1 MCGVIDQQIN
11 TTFSDASGRFRTD
24 VDNHFKQT
32 KLTDKKHNL
41 FWPTNIFNYYFHEPF
56 FS

>member
-32 KLTDKKHNL
+32 KLTDKKTSFILANKHFQLL
-41 FWPTNIFNYYFHEPF
+41 F
-56 FS
+56 S